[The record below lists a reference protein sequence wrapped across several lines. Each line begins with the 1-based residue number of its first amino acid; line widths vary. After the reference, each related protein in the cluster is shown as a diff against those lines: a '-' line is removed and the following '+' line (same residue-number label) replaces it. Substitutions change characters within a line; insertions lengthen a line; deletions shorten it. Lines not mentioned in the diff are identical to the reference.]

1 MATQEFLLLVMLEE
15 TIDLTNQTSWLLN
28 PLTMPGPGW
37 FKDPVLRPKYV
48 YSLDIETN

>member
-28 PLTMPGPGW
+28 PLTMPSPGW
-37 FKDPVLRPKYV
+37 FKDRVLRPKYV
-48 YSLDIETN
+48 ETN